1 MYARRVIPIDDD
13 DDDDTQY
20 DISRHQKMDI
30 LLL

>member
-20 DISRHQKMDI
+20 DLSRHQKMDI